1 VHALIKSNELNNQIK
16 QVAIDTSLD
25 LKAIK
30 KNIGKV
36 SAFMTKQVKSLVLW
50 VIGKKYQPL

>member
-36 SAFMTKQVKSLVLW
+36 SAFMTKQVKSLVLC
-50 VIGKKYQPL
+50 VF